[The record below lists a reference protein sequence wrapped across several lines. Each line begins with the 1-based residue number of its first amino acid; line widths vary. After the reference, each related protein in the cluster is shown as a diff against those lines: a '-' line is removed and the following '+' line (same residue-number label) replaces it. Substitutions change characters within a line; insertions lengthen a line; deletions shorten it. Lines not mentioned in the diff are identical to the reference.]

1 MSAASASHPLSIPGV
16 VRDRDVGSKRLV
28 AYYRNLYERARRG
41 RGAAQ
46 WEVGVNFAEPDR
58 AFPRSA
64 ATAVAWFTRAVD
76 SGYVPAMNNLA
87 FAYLTGQG
95 VRRDARRAIRLYE
108 AAIAAG
114 DVAAMCNLG
123 RCLIAGRGVARDVR
137 RGVALLRR
145 SAVAGYYFAAVE
157 LANLYEEGAAVRRSL
172 VTSVVWLRTAARLA
186 DDADDAG
193 ATRWLALAYETGRG
207 VPRSSRAALRWM
219 RAAAE
224 GGDLDACRDLGW
236 YYQQGIGTPIDGAR
250 AMSWYRKVKDATSA
264 FNIAILY
271 LERDARRAASRWFA
285 RAASMGHARSR
296 EYLVTRDSKLLL
308 ERPCDRGEPGRRR

>member
-1 MSAASASHPLSIPGV
+1 MSVTSEAHHLTIPGV
-16 VRDRDVGSKRLV
+16 VSNRYIGSKRLV
-28 AYYRNLYERARRG
+28 AYFRNLYARALRG

-58 AFPRSA
+58 AFARSEA
-64 ATAVAWFTRAVD
+64 IAVAWFTRAVG

-95 VRRDARRAIRLYE
+95 VGRDARRAIRLYE

-123 RCLIAGRGVARDVR
+123 RCLVAGRGVSMDVR
-137 RGVALLRR
+137 RGVARLRR
-145 SAVAGYYFAAVE
+145 SAAAGYYFAAVE
-157 LANLYEEGAAVRRSL
+157 LANLCEEGAAVRRSL
-172 VTSVVWLRTAARLA
+172 VTSVTWLRTAARLA

-193 ATRWLALAYETGRG
+193 ATRRLALAYETGRG

-236 YYQQGIGTPIDGAR
+236 YYQQGIGTQIDGAQ

-271 LERDARRAASRWFA
+271 LERDAQRAASRWFA
-285 RAASMGHARSR
+285 RAAALGHARSR
-296 EYLVTRDSKLLL
+296 EYLATRDSTLLL
-308 ERPCDRGEPGRRR
+308 ERPRDRGEPGRRR